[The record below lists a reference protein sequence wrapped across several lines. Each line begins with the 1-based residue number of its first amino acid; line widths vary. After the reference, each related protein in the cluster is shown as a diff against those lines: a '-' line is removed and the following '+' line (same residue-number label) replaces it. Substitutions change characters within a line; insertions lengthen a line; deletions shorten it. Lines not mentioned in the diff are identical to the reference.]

1 MTQIL
6 TFACGRNDRTEA
18 IFTGEA
24 KPEGAVL
31 SPINLP
37 PPEIFPRALKRAEF
51 DVTELSASSYV
62 VQLSRGVSEYV
73 ALPVFLSRHF
83 RFDSLYVRTDRGIE
97 EPADL
102 KGKTLG
108 TPEFQMTAG
117 LWVRGILQERFG
129 LDHRDVS
136 YVTGGLNVAGR
147 KERIRI
153 EPGPGQ
159 SIRPAGDSVTLNE
172 LLASGELDGVLAP
185 EPPLCF
191 RDGSAPVRRLFS
203 DTKAAERDYFAT
215 SGIFPIMHLVAV
227 RRALVEAAPDLPQ
240 RLYQAF
246 VAARDIGYRRIE
258 SMANAP
264 TLPLMLPWLGSELA
278 DTKSALGTDYWPYG
292 VKANRATLEA
302 LCRYSHDQSLAAR
315 AVAVDELFPDA
326 LLDT

>member
-18 IFTGEA
+18 IFTGDVR
-24 KPEGAVL
+24 PDGAVL
-31 SPINLP
+31 SPVNLP
-37 PPEIFPRALKRAEF
+37 PSEIFPRALKRAEF
-51 DVTELSASSYV
+51 DITELSASSYV

-83 RFDSLYVRTDRGIE
+83 RFDSIYVRSDRGIE
-97 EPADL
+97 SPADL

-117 LWVRGILQERFG
+117 LWMRGILQEKYG

-136 YVTGGLNVAGR
+136 YVTGGLNQPGR

-159 SIRPAGDSVTLNE
+159 RIRPAGDDVTLNE
-172 LLASGELDGVLAP
+172 LLARGDIDAIQAP

-191 RDGSAPVRRLFS
+191 RNGSAPVKRLFP
-203 DTKAAERDYFAT
+203 DPKAAEIDYFTA

-240 RLYQAF
+240 RLYDAF
-246 VAARDIGYRRIE
+246 VKARDTGYSRLD
-258 SMANAP
+258 SMANAG
-264 TLPLMLPWLGSELA
+264 TLPLMLPWLGAELTQ
-278 DTKSALGTDYWPYG
+278 TKSILGKDFWPYG
-292 VKANRATLEA
+292 VNANRKPLEA

-315 AVAVDELFPDA
+315 AVNVDELFPDT
-326 LLDT
+326 LLGT

>member
-24 KPEGAVL
+24 RPEGATL
-31 SPINLP
+31 SALNLP

-62 VQLSRGVSEYV
+62 VQLSRGTSEYV

-83 RFDSLYVRTDRGIE
+83 RFDSVYVRADRGIE

-102 KGKTLG
+102 KGRVVG

-117 LWVRGILQERFG
+117 LWVRGIMQEKFG
-129 LDHRDVS
+129 LDHRDVE

-147 KERIRI
+147 KERIKI

-159 SIRPAGDSVTLNE
+159 KIRPAGDSVTLNE
-172 LLASGELDGVLAP
+172 LLAKGEIDAVLAP

-191 RDGSAPVRRLFS
+191 RDGSAPVRRLFP
-203 DTKAAERDYFAT
+203 DTKASERQYFAE

-227 RRALVEAAPDLPQ
+227 RRALVEAAPDLPK
-240 RLYQAF
+240 RLYDAF
-246 VAARDIGYRRIE
+246 VSARDIGYRRLDA
-258 SMANAP
+258 MANAA
-264 TLPLMLPWLGSELA
+264 THPLMLPWLGVELA
-278 DTKSALGTDYWPYG
+278 ETKSALGRDFWPYG
-292 VKANRATLEA
+292 VKTNRPTLEA
-302 LCRYSHDQSLAAR
+302 LCRYSHDQSLAVR
-315 AVAVDELFPDA
+315 HVAVDELFADT

>member
-6 TFACGRNDRTEA
+6 TFACGRNDRTDA
-18 IFTGEA
+18 IFTGDA

-31 SPINLP
+31 SALNLP

-83 RFDSLYVRTDRGIE
+83 RFDSIYVRSDRGIE
-97 EPADL
+97 KPADL
-102 KGKTLG
+102 KGKTIG

-117 LWVRGILQERFG
+117 LWIRGILQEHFG

-147 KERIRI
+147 KERIKI

-159 SIRPAGDSVTLNE
+159 NIRPAGDTVTLNE
-172 LLASGELDGVLAP
+172 LLAKGEIDAIVAP

-191 RDGSAPVRRLFS
+191 REGSAPVKRLFA
-203 DTKAAERDYFAT
+203 DTKAAEADYFGG

-227 RRALVEAAPDLPQ
+227 RRALVEASPDLPQ
-240 RLYQAF
+240 RLYKAF
-246 VAARDIGYRRIE
+246 VQSRDLGYRKLD
-258 SMANAP
+258 SMANAA
-264 TLPLMLPWLGSELA
+264 TLPLMLPWLGVELA
-278 DTKSALGTDYWPYG
+278 HTKSALGQDFWPYG
-292 VKANRATLEA
+292 VRSNRATLEA

-315 AVAVDELFPDA
+315 AVAVDELFADT